1 MRWLAN
7 HRNEW
12 ALVEYERMA
21 AMTSDDLMVD
31 PVVLREQV
39 KKKYREVADTPD
51 AEFHFHTGRR
61 LAARCGYDSE
71 GVDALP
77 DAAVESFAGVA
88 NPFAL
93 RSLQAGE
100 RVVDVGSG
108 AGLDSFLAARSVG
121 PEGRVVGVEMTPEML
136 ARARRTANEL
146 DLANVEFRNGL
157 AEDLPVEDGWAD
169 VVIANGVLNLV
180 ADKRRAFAEIW
191 RVLPAGGVLQFAD
204 IATGHPVPEDAIRDI
219 DLWTA

>member
-1 MRWLAN
+1 
-7 HRNEW
+7 
-12 ALVEYERMA
+12 
-21 AMTSDDLMVD
+21 MTSDDLMVD

-39 KKKYREVADTPD
+39 KQKYREVADTPD
-51 AEFHFHTGRR
+51 GQFHFHTGRR
-61 LAARCGYDSE
+61 LAVRCGYDTE
-71 GVDALP
+71 AVDALS
-77 DAAVESFAGVA
+77 DVAVESFAGVA

-93 RSLQAGE
+93 REIQVGE

-108 AGLDSFLAARSVG
+108 AGLDSFLAARNVG

-136 ARARRTANEL
+136 ARARQTAKR
-146 DLANVEFRNGL
+146 LALTNVEFREGL

-180 ADKRRAFAEIW
+180 ADKRRAFTEIW
-191 RVLPAGGVLQFAD
+191 RVLRAGGVLQFAD
-204 IATGHPVPEDAIRDI
+204 IATGVPVPEEAMRDI